1 MVSELPDKHVC
12 RQSVQAAPAESFYSH
27 PHMGPYQFF
36 DCAHGKHESRGGA
49 SLFNKARMTF
59 AHSSVLMLM
68 ASPHKN
74 ASKSPTIALLV
85 CCEQMLGHPSLI
97 ASTS

>member
-1 MVSELPDKHVC
+1 MLLSLGFSCLDFRWPDKHVC

-49 SLFNKARMTF
+49 SLFNKART
-59 AHSSVLMLM
+59 A
-68 ASPHKN
+68 PHLW
-74 ASKSPTIALLV
+74 P
-85 CCEQMLGHPSLI
+85 
-97 ASTS
+97 